1 MSMAL
6 TIFEEIF
13 IPYLT
18 RADFIF
24 YPERRDA
31 DALILELK
39 VDGTPEEAIRQI
51 REKNYALRFTGKL
64 GEGRKYTG
72 RILAVG
78 ISYDRKTKE
87 HFCKVEAL

>member
-24 YPERRDA
+24 YPELD
-31 DALILELK
+31 
-39 VDGTPEEAIRQI
+39 
-51 REKNYALRFTGKL
+51 L
-64 GEGRKYTG
+64 GG
-72 RILAVG
+72 RIVL
-78 ISYDRKTKE
+78 
-87 HFCKVEAL
+87 FWN